1 MYKDVKLLD
10 IFGNWQ
16 LVKSGSRIDAYKE
29 KLWIGLERQAR
40 ARL

>member
-1 MYKDVKLLD
+1 MYKDVKLCD

-16 LVKSGSRIDAYKE
+16 LESLVVEQMHIKE